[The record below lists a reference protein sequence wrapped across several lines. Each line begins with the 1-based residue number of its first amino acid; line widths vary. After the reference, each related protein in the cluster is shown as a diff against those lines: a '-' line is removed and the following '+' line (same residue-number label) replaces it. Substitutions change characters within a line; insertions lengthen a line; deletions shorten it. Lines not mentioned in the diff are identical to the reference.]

1 VVAGVIGIGAVWL
14 LADARPW
21 SATTRRL
28 GAAAGPAAPV
38 VRGLAIAAPFLVL
51 FALVFS
57 AADAVFARILAEAL
71 DWHIDLGDVPT
82 RAVLAGCAAWLAGGA
97 LVAVAGSLAARRN
110 GSDTSDAPNAAAS
123 PAAAGAWPR
132 LSALE
137 VAVALLAIDALF
149 LVFVVLQGTYL
160 FGGRD
165 TIAAAGLTYAEYA
178 RRGFGEM
185 VAAASVAGVLLLAL
199 ESLVAHRSRLYV
211 GAAVALVALTACVL
225 LSAFWRLRLYQ
236 DAYGWTELRVYVIA
250 AIAWLTL
257 GLVAGAVALLTDRSR
272 WMPHALVG
280 LGLGVALV
288 VTAVGPQRFS
298 AAQNVAR
305 ALDPALVPPGGRTG
319 LDADYLATLGDDSV
333 PILAEALPRLAEAD
347 ARPIERFLRSRRTE
361 LTTDV
366 SLADWPAWNLA
377 REEAR
382 RALGIP

>member
-1 VVAGVIGIGAVWL
+1 VAVVAGVIGIGGLWL

-71 DWHIDLGDVPT
+71 DWHIDLGDVPA
-82 RAVLAGCAAWLAGGA
+82 RAVLAACAAWLAGGA
-97 LVAVAGSLAARRN
+97 LASVAGSLATRRHTQPTE
-110 GSDTSDAPNAAAS
+110 GAPGATS
-123 PAAAGAWPR
+123 GAWAR

-165 TIAAAGLTYAEYA
+165 TVAAAGLTYAEYA

-199 ESLVAHRSRLYV
+199 EALVAQRSRLYV
-211 GAAVALVALTACVL
+211 AAAVALVALTACVL

-298 AAQNVAR
+298 AVQNVAR
-305 ALDPALVPPGGRTG
+305 ALDPRLVPPGGRTG

-333 PILAEALPRLAEAD
+333 PVLAEALPRLADAD
-347 ARPIERFLRSRRTE
+347 ARPIERFLDRRRTALATDDT
-361 LTTDV
+361 LTGW
-366 SLADWPAWNLA
+366 AAWNLA
-377 REEAR
+377 REDAR
-382 RALGIP
+382 RALGLR